1 MAKKNLSLESLFSVQ
16 KNDESNQGNTATIRN
31 LDIVETKGKKNTFVI
46 NEEVQIRFNN
56 YVKRS
61 GTKKAVIVNQALIE
75 YLERREG

>member
-1 MAKKNLSLESLFSVQ
+1 MAKENLSLESLFSVP
-16 KNDESNQGNTATIRN
+16 KNDESNQGNTAMIRN